1 MQEDEFSKKWGIVPE
16 HIHEK
21 QQSMWILVIGQLVVV
36 MLILC
41 IVRPSFVLES
51 DSSLKVPEVSLT
63 RVLVVSIL
71 VVIITYFYPFI
82 AASFV

>member
-1 MQEDEFSKKWGIVPE
+1 MEEDGFSKKWGIVPE
-16 HIHEK
+16 RIHEK
-21 QQSMWILVIGQLVVV
+21 QQSMWMLVIGQLVVV
-36 MLILC
+36 MLVLC

-51 DSSLKVPEVSLT
+51 DSLLKVPEVSLT

-71 VVIITYFYPFI
+71 VVILTYFYPFI